1 MNKRQHKKENKR
13 KEMLLEIWG
22 YDMSYQEKKVMERQ
36 YHEEVIVKD
45 YRHIDYTEEL
55 EELSSIL
62 GIPYKVEKI
71 NYKYPN
77 RMRFRALN
85 KILDCK
91 GKMMKG
97 SVVIR

>member
-1 MNKRQHKKENKR
+1 MNKRRLKKENKR
-13 KEMLLEIWG
+13 KEMLLEVWG
-22 YDMSYQEKKVMERQ
+22 YDMSYREKKVMERQ
-36 YHEEVIVKD
+36 YHEDVIVKD
-45 YRHIDYTEEL
+45 YRNIDYTKEL

-97 SVVIR
+97 E